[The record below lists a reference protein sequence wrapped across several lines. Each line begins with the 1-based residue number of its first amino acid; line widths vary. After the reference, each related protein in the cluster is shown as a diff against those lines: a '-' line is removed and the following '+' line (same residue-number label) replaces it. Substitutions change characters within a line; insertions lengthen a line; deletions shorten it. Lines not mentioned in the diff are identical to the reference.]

1 MFGKNKK
8 GLNKMTA
15 NISLN
20 QFAPNAQIAGL
31 YAYMP
36 NRPQPHNLIVS
47 KNQETPLLSG
57 AVITLDTAS
66 TNKFA
71 PVVKQAAVTDRIYG
85 VVTYNPV
92 DHGMNY
98 ASGQRCSAAK
108 DGDVVWLPA
117 AAAIAVGAELY
128 FNADNQVTSTA
139 TAGNSIIGIALTP
152 ATAADELIQ
161 VELHFATT
169 EA

>member
-1 MFGKNKK
+1 
-8 GLNKMTA
+8 MTA

-47 KNQETPLLSG
+47 ASQATPLKSG
-57 AVITLDTAS
+57 AIVTLDTSS

-71 PVVKQAAVTDRIYG
+71 PVIKQAAVDDPIYG
-85 VVTYNPV
+85 VIAYNPV
-92 DHGMNY
+92 DHGMEY
-98 ASGQRCSAAK
+98 SAGKRCSVAK

-117 AAAIAVGAELY
+117 AAAIAVGASLY
-128 FNADNQVTSTA
+128 FNSSNKVTSTVS
-139 TAGNSIIGIALTP
+139 AGNSIVGIALTP

-169 EA
+169 AA